1 MEWSKYVLSLT
12 VGGCLLILF
21 GKKGDGRDKWLLG
34 GGAGVSLMSMELA
47 VEYMLRKAAWEMALS
62 IMKGGA
68 FFSVIVLAGYML
80 EWAAGQER
88 KAGRPGRG
96 ASNPTVDGGVSGK
109 LCTTIPKFL
118 YGTPAGGRT

>member
-47 VEYMLRKAAWEMALS
+47 VEYMLQKATWEMALS

-68 FFSVIVLAGYML
+68 SF
-80 EWAAGQER
+80 Q
-88 KAGRPGRG
+88 
-96 ASNPTVDGGVSGK
+96 
-109 LCTTIPKFL
+109 
-118 YGTPAGGRT
+118 